1 MSTDISYNSE
11 LTGIYYAIPAI
22 GGFNIQQ
29 NFPTIPLNLIDY
41 QANITIPVT
50 QIIITS
56 YPANEFS
63 TNVEQIELFRTTI
76 STNLNIVKDNINII
90 EITQHTLLDSQAI
103 NVKYS
108 VTYSI
113 TDYQK
118 QEQII
123 ENNIQELNNQLLTQ
137 SYINAVESIFTQNN
151 LESGNSITPD
161 APDIIIPVSQNII
174 TSISST
180 NFETNNTFINTFI
193 NNISTTLNVDP
204 SNINITQIIQNTDP
218 SSVSIDYDVTYPAD
232 NYQSKED
239 IQTKVNNLYSQ
250 IQSQSYKNIINN
262 SLIQNNLEP
271 GNSIT
276 PDAPNII
283 IPVSQNIITSIPSTN
298 FETNNTFINTFINNV
313 STNLNVDSNNVN
325 IIQII
330 QNTDPSSVSIDY
342 SVTYP
347 ANNYESKDE
356 IQTKINNL
364 YSRIQSQ
371 SYKTAVK
378 TSYSGNNLEPGNS
391 IIPESP
397 SVIVPVSQNIVT
409 DYSSSDF
416 ESNIILTSS
425 FISNVANKLNV
436 EPNNVNIQQVIQQTD
451 PSSILIDYTVTYPS
465 NNYESKDEIQTKIN
479 NLYSEIQ
486 TQSYQNSIE
495 EIFTE
500 NNLLATTTIPVSQ
513 ELIIPVSQSIETSSL
528 AIQFE
533 NNTEAIN
540 SFIKSVA
547 ETLDISINNI
557 NITQITQNTSSNIPT
572 IDIEYN
578 VIYPTDN
585 TDTSDI
591 INHVYSKLQ
600 EQSYLDS
607 INNAFTENN
616 LTGDTVTP
624 ISQEV
629 IIPVTQTIETSSTS
643 TEFENNKEAIDS
655 FIQTVAETL
664 NIPIENVD
672 ITQIKQ
678 ISRNGNSAIYIEYDI
693 TYPIINNSD
702 TSNIINDVYSKLQ
715 EQSYLESI
723 NNAFTENN
731 LVGDTVT
738 PTSNNILIPVSQSI
752 ETSSTSA
759 EFENNTKA
767 IDSFIKTV
775 AETLNIP
782 IENVNITQITQ
793 NSSSSTPTIDI
804 EYTITYPTDGNET
817 PEQIS
822 NIIDDVYTELES
834 QSYIDSINNAFTENN
849 IDVTPVTPEE
859 TSIDDIEVL
868 VEPTE
873 EIKDPEPLDLTL
885 TFQIKTDVKVF
896 NNKIGLFKDSSNQ
909 TIVKSLFD
917 ISNQTFPI
925 TSIKFDFSELL
936 PNPSVDDVIS
946 LGGFK
951 TMYSDFKRTIANYY
965 EHPPDGTVSLFDT
978 DAENTLNEQFVTV
991 DEFISIIQDAT
1002 SQDSDIGADVS
1013 GNLQIYQINSVLETL
1028 YENDPFNNR
1037 QNRSIHEGF
1046 IAGDLILLTSGISIR
1061 LDLFTKSAEPL
1072 NIIELPEDI
1081 IIPDGMSMSQINNIL
1096 ETSPPSV
1103 ILSKNYN
1110 VPLVLHLTD
1119 M

>member
-56 YPANEFS
+56 YPANEFL
-63 TNVEQIELFRTTI
+63 TNIEQIELFRTTI

-90 EITQHTLLDSQAI
+90 EITQDTLLDSQAI
-103 NVKYS
+103 NVKYL

-151 LESGNSITPD
+151 LESGSSITPD

-218 SSVSIDYDVTYPAD
+218 SSVSIDYDVTYTAD

-239 IQTKVNNLYSQ
+239 IQRQVNNLYSQ

-262 SLIQNNLEP
+262 SLIQNNLDP

-313 STNLNVDSNNVN
+313 STNLNIDSNNVN

-364 YSRIQSQ
+364 YSKIQSQ

-391 IIPESP
+391 ITPESP

-409 DYSSSDF
+409 NYSSSDF

-436 EPNNVNIQQVIQQTD
+436 EPSSVNIQQVIQQTD

-486 TQSYQNSIE
+486 TQSYQDSIE

-500 NNLLATTTIPVSQ
+500 NNLLATTTIPVSP

-540 SFIKSVA
+540 SFIKSIA

-557 NITQITQNTSSNIPT
+557 NITQITQNNSSNIPT

-578 VIYPTDN
+578 VTYPTDN

-600 EQSYLDS
+600 EQGYLNS

-624 ISQEV
+624 ISEEV

-643 TEFENNKEAIDS
+643 TEFENNKEAIES

-664 NIPIENVD
+664 DIPTENVD

-678 ISRNGNSAIYIEYDI
+678 ISRNGTSAIDIEYNV
-693 TYPIINNSD
+693 TYPVTNNND

-752 ETSSTSA
+752 ETSSTSS

-782 IENVNITQITQ
+782 IENVNITQIAQ
-793 NSSSSTPTIDI
+793 NSNSSTPTIDI

-834 QSYIDSINNAFTENN
+834 QSYIDSINDAFTENN
-849 IDVTPVTPEE
+849 IDVTPVTP
-859 TSIDDIEVL
+859 
-868 VEPTE
+868 
-873 EIKDPEPLDLTL
+873 
-885 TFQIKTDVKVF
+885 
-896 NNKIGLFKDSSNQ
+896 
-909 TIVKSLFD
+909 
-917 ISNQTFPI
+917 
-925 TSIKFDFSELL
+925 
-936 PNPSVDDVIS
+936 
-946 LGGFK
+946 
-951 TMYSDFKRTIANYY
+951 
-965 EHPPDGTVSLFDT
+965 
-978 DAENTLNEQFVTV
+978 
-991 DEFISIIQDAT
+991 
-1002 SQDSDIGADVS
+1002 
-1013 GNLQIYQINSVLETL
+1013 
-1028 YENDPFNNR
+1028 
-1037 QNRSIHEGF
+1037 
-1046 IAGDLILLTSGISIR
+1046 
-1061 LDLFTKSAEPL
+1061 
-1072 NIIELPEDI
+1072 
-1081 IIPDGMSMSQINNIL
+1081 
-1096 ETSPPSV
+1096 
-1103 ILSKNYN
+1103 
-1110 VPLVLHLTD
+1110 
-1119 M
+1119 